1 MNENKKYVI
10 RTFLVLLFLV
20 PLLLSSLSALII
32 FLDAFG
38 IIITILIFIV
48 LLTAGYFY
56 TKKTVIPEDIYIRY
70 LPMLMSIMYTSIFW
84 VIAMFVSK
92 GDTKS
97 DLFWIFWISHFQYF
111 SYMIFFQLF
120 ENNYLLFLFPIIVSV
135 MFTIAFSI
143 GARKNKAKI
152 SGGKMKLFSVF
163 LVTLVLM
170 GIGIF
175 QIEARKRVVLGA
187 DYKIES
193 VKDEVDLDQYFPFGT
208 NNKLYTFKQAPNL
221 AINDNYP
228 LLDGATAAYPIYAA
242 AVQGIYK
249 GLNVDNVEK
258 YVQCNTTPTA
268 YERLMNKEVDAIFVA
283 EPSKKQLEMAKSKG
297 VKLKLIPIGRE
308 AFVFFVNK
316 KNKVNSLSVTEIQ
329 GIYTKEITNW
339 KSVGGKNKRIMPF
352 QRPENSGSQTIME
365 NKIMKGI
372 QLAKPLREEYSQ
384 FMGEIVDRVADYRN
398 YDEAIG
404 YSFRYY
410 ASGMNKNENIK
421 LLAINGIEPTAEN
434 IRNGKYPYTVDVYL
448 VTREDVK
455 NPKLDSLINWFLS
468 KQGQEM
474 VESVGYVG
482 NN

>member
-1 MNENKKYVI
+1 
-10 RTFLVLLFLV
+10 
-20 PLLLSSLSALII
+20 
-32 FLDAFG
+32 
-38 IIITILIFIV
+38 
-48 LLTAGYFY
+48 
-56 TKKTVIPEDIYIRY
+56 
-70 LPMLMSIMYTSIFW
+70 
-84 VIAMFVSK
+84 
-92 GDTKS
+92 
-97 DLFWIFWISHFQYF
+97 
-111 SYMIFFQLF
+111 
-120 ENNYLLFLFPIIVSV
+120 
-135 MFTIAFSI
+135 
-143 GARKNKAKI
+143 
-152 SGGKMKLFSVF
+152 MKLFSVF